1 MARKPREKSE
11 TGIYHVI
18 VRGINQQD
26 IFHDEE
32 DFKKYTRVIKK
43 AGSENDTDIIGYCI
57 MTNHVH
63 LLLRENDDN
72 LSSYMKSV
80 QVSYVSW
87 YNSKYERCGH
97 LFQDRFKSEAVE
109 NDAYLLTVIRYI
121 HNNPVKAGIV
131 KKPELYPWSSCA
143 NYYGVEMTA
152 LKSIDTQLVLGI
164 FSKQKEKAIEKFRE
178 FMNEPQQD
186 QCMEYNEDRR
196 LNEKEVYQLTAKL
209 MDGRPVTAIQTLDPE
224 SRSLILHKLRYD
236 HGASIRQISRVTGI
250 PMHLVRKI

>member
-32 DFKKYTRVIKK
+32 DFKKYIRVLKK
-43 AGSENDTDIIGYCI
+43 AGSETDAEILGYCL

-63 LLLRENDDN
+63 LLLKENNDN
-72 LSSYMKSV
+72 LSKYMKSL
-80 QVSYVSW
+80 QVSYVYW

-131 KKPELYPWSSCA
+131 KKPEQYPWSSCA
-143 NYYGVEMTA
+143 NYYGAEMTS
-152 LKSIDTQLVLGI
+152 LKNIDTDLILGI
-164 FSKQKEKAIEKFRE
+164 FSNQKETAIATFKE
-178 FMNEPQQD
+178 FMNEPQED
-186 QCMEYNEDRR
+186 QCMEYDENRKLTET
-196 LNEKEVYQLTAKL
+196 EVYQLTAELLK
-209 MDGRPVTAIQTLDPE
+209 GRPVTTIQTLDTE
-224 SRSLILHKLRYD
+224 SRNLILSQLRYD
-236 HGASIRQISRVTGI
+236 YGASIRQISRVTGL
-250 PMHLVRKI
+250 PLHVVRKV

>member
-32 DFKKYTRVIKK
+32 DFKKYIRVLKK
-43 AGSENDTDIIGYCI
+43 AGSETDAEILGYCL

-63 LLLRENDDN
+63 LLLKENNDN
-72 LSSYMKSV
+72 LSKYMKSL
-80 QVSYVSW
+80 QVSYVYW

-131 KKPELYPWSSCA
+131 KKPEQYLWSSCA
-143 NYYGVEMTA
+143 NYYGAEMTS
-152 LKSIDTQLVLGI
+152 LKKIDTKLILGI
-164 FSKQKEKAIEKFRE
+164 FSNQKETAIATFKE
-178 FMNEPQQD
+178 FMNEPQED
-186 QCMEYNEDRR
+186 QCMEYDENRKLTET
-196 LNEKEVYQLTAKL
+196 EVYQLTAELLK
-209 MDGRPVTAIQTLDPE
+209 GRPVTTIQTLDPE
-224 SRSLILHKLRYD
+224 SRNQIINQLRYD
-236 HGASIRQISRVTGI
+236 YGVSIRQISRVTGL
-250 PMHLVRKI
+250 PLHVVRKV